1 MTFLDPPPF
10 AAWRH
15 VDARDGFEVVFIE
28 RAGDGWRVEGHTTAV
43 EEGEPSAV
51 DYVIDLDAGWRTRHA
66 VVTNHSRSGHAERT
80 IDADGAGSWHVDGQP
95 VPLLDGV
102 LDIDLESSS
111 FTNALPVHR
120 FGLAVGDE
128 APAPA
133 AYVRQFDL
141 AVERLEQ
148 GYVRLTDGDG
158 GRHRYH
164 YTSPAFGTSCELVYD
179 PSGLVLDYPGIAVR
193 RA

>member
-1 MTFLDPPPF
+1 MTFIDPPPF

-28 RAGDGWRVEGHTTAV
+28 RTGDGWRVEGHTAAV
-43 EEGEPSAV
+43 EEGEPSSV

-66 VVTNHSRSGHAERT
+66 VVTNHSRLGHAERT
-80 IDADGAGSWHVDGQP
+80 LAADGAGAWQVDGRP
-95 VPLLDGV
+95 FPLLDGI

-111 FTNALPVHR
+111 FTNAFPVHR
-120 FGLAVGDE
+120 FALAVGGE

-133 AYVRQFDL
+133 AYVRQLDL

-148 GYVRLTDGDG
+148 GYVRLDDGDA

-164 YTSPAFGTSCELVYD
+164 YTSPAFDTSCELAYD
-179 PSGLVLDYPGIAVR
+179 RSGLVLDYPGIAVR